1 MYRRRVF
8 NASPVGIFKGHHN
21 APSDCCLADPKQH
34 LRKRINVRILYVN
47 PNADLYGASRVL
59 LRLIRALDKQTY
71 QCIVVVPEE
80 GPLADALRKEEV
92 TVRVVPFL
100 SVIRRRVFHSWRILP
115 FLFFMLPSVLYLGWL
130 ILRERV
136 ALVHTNTGVILP
148 AALAAWL
155 TQRPHIWH
163 LHEKFSEEFP
173 NLWGFF
179 GPFILRFSNRVFCVS
194 TSIARQFPPNSKIQ
208 VLYNGLDLQEFVV
221 NPAQVEGWRQKYTD
235 EQYTTLIGVIGR
247 ISPRKGQSVFLEASA
262 RLKTEGYD
270 NIRYLIVGDA
280 FAGNEPVVDQLH
292 TFVNTHDLV
301 EDVQFV
307 GFVAQPEPLIAALDL
322 LVLPSILPEAFPTI
336 VLEAMALG
344 VPVIATNVG
353 GTVEQIED
361 GVSGLLIPPN
371 EPTAIATAIKC
382 LLKDSDLRDKLG
394 LTGHQRVKACFSLQT
409 MSDQVGAVYQELHH
423 KLQTL
428 T

>member
-1 MYRRRVF
+1 M
-8 NASPVGIFKGHHN
+8 
-21 APSDCCLADPKQH
+21 
-34 LRKRINVRILYVN
+34 RILYVN

-59 LRLIRALDKQTY
+59 LRLIRALDAQTY

-80 GPLADALRKEEV
+80 GPLADALRKEHV

-100 SVIRRRVFHSWRILP
+100 SVIRRRVFRSWRILP
-115 FLFFMLPSVLYLGWL
+115 FLFFMLPSVLYLCWL

-136 ALVHTNTGVILP
+136 SLVYTNTGVILP
-148 AALAAWL
+148 AAIAAWL
-155 TQRPHIWH
+155 TRRQHIWH

-173 NLWGFF
+173 KLWGFF

-194 TSIARQFPPNSKIQ
+194 TPIAWQFPPNSKIQ
-208 VLYNGLDLQEFVV
+208 VLYNGLDLQEFAV
-221 NPAQVEGWRQKYTD
+221 NPAQVEEWRQKYTD
-235 EQYTTLIGVIGR
+235 DRYTTLIGVIGR

-262 RLKTEGYD
+262 TLKAEGCD

-292 TFVNTHDLV
+292 AFVKTHDLV
-301 EDVQFV
+301 EDVKFV
-307 GFVAQPEPLIAALDL
+307 GFVTQPEPLIAALDI

-361 GVSGLLIPPN
+361 GVSGLLISPN
-371 EPTAIATAIKC
+371 EPTAIVSAIKR
-382 LLKDSDLRDKLG
+382 LLADSTLRNKLG
-394 LTGHQRVKACFSLQT
+394 QTGRQRVEACFSLHT
-409 MSDQVGAVYQELHH
+409 MSDQVQTVYQELHH
-423 KLQTL
+423 KLQKL
-428 T
+428 E